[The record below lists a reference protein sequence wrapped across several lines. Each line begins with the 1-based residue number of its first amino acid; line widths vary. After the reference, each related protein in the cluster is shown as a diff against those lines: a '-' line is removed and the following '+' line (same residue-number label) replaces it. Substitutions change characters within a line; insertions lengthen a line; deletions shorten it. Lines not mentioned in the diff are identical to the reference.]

1 VELRACPNVRGEGR
15 VAAIFTRDP
24 DEVEAFV
31 RAWAGKPYGIYFGCG
46 TRTRKRGT
54 AEDVGEIPALW
65 LDNDTTPKDELRA
78 ALLSCPYPPTFIIDS
93 GRGLHAYWLLDE
105 STAPA
110 PDVVDLLKGLRRVF
124 AGDPAVCDLAR
135 IMRLPGTENSKYG
148 DPLPVTVI
156 HSSDL
161 RHQLADLR
169 DWLSWQRELV
179 GEPENPFL
187 AAAER
192 LGIRPSVDLGQMLA
206 DMSHGTIHDT
216 QLRVSASLA
225 ASGRSEPE
233 IFNILMEATRLAANG
248 TGVRKKRTSGI

>member
-93 GRGLHAYWLLDE
+93 GRGRTLKDFGASSRAIPLFATSPGSCGYRARRTA
-105 STAPA
+105 STAIRCPS
-110 PDVVDLLKGLRRVF
+110 PSSTHPIF
-124 AGDPAVCDLAR
+124 A
-135 IMRLPGTENSKYG
+135 TN
-148 DPLPVTVI
+148 
-156 HSSDL
+156 
-161 RHQLADLR
+161 
-169 DWLSWQRELV
+169 
-179 GEPENPFL
+179 
-187 AAAER
+187 
-192 LGIRPSVDLGQMLA
+192 
-206 DMSHGTIHDT
+206 
-216 QLRVSASLA
+216 
-225 ASGRSEPE
+225 
-233 IFNILMEATRLAANG
+233 
-248 TGVRKKRTSGI
+248 